1 MMSENQNTVQI
12 EIGIEKLESLFSKG
26 QLCASD
32 FRCLNCESKK
42 CIWNL
47 CLTSCAKRMQCK
59 LANFEYYT
67 SCEQSS
73 EKLLNDSLVLVCVE
87 PKHLA
92 QLPNKSIQRTI

>member
-1 MMSENQNTVQI
+1 MSENQNAVQI

-26 QLCASD
+26 QLCTTD

-59 LANFEYYT
+59 LTNFECYT
-67 SCEQSS
+67 SCEKSS
-73 EKLLNDSLVLVCVE
+73 EYLLNDSSILVYVE
-87 PKHLA
+87 HEHLA
-92 QLPNKSIQRTI
+92 KLA